1 MNEIV
6 RTENL
11 TKTYHLGETDVN
23 ALKNVSLSINKGELV
38 SIIGPSGSGKSTL
51 MHLLGCL
58 DTPTSGK
65 YFLEGEDVSK
75 LNDTRLA
82 NIRNKKIGFVFQ
94 TFNLLPHLTVLDNV
108 ILPVIYNAKSN
119 LRETERKAMKLL
131 ENAGIK
137 ERAKHLPAQLSGGER
152 QRVAIVR
159 ALINDPLIVFADE
172 PTGNLDSKTG
182 LEIIKILKELNEE
195 KGVTEIIVTHD
206 ISITQFTHRI
216 IHIKDGFIEK
226 EIENSHVANAEEIK
240 K

>member
-1 MNEIV
+1 MNEII
-6 RTENL
+6 RAEDL
-11 TKTYHLGETDVN
+11 TKTYRLGETSVE
-23 ALKNVSLSINKGELV
+23 ALRGVSININKGELV

-75 LNDTRLA
+75 LNDTQLA
-82 NIRNKKIGFVFQ
+82 TIRNKKIGFVFQ

-108 ILPVIYNAKSN
+108 ILPVVYNATGDIKKA
-119 LRETERKAMKLL
+119 EKKAMELMESIGMEK
-131 ENAGIK
+131 
-137 ERAKHLPAQLSGGER
+137 RANHLPPQLSGGER
-152 QRVAIVR
+152 QRVAIIR

-182 LEIIKILKELNEE
+182 LEIIKVLKELNTER
-195 KGVTEIIVTHD
+195 GVTEIIVTHD
-206 ISITQFTHRI
+206 PSITQFTHKI
-216 IHIKDGFIEK
+216 IHIKDGSIEK
-226 EIENSHVANAEEIK
+226 EIENVHVANVVEIK

>member
-1 MNEIV
+1 MNEII

-23 ALKNVSLSINKGELV
+23 ALKNISISINKGELV

-65 YFLEGEDVSK
+65 YFLEGKDVSK
-75 LNDTRLA
+75 LNDTQLA

-108 ILPVIYNAKSN
+108 ILPVVYNAQSN
-119 LRETERKAMKLL
+119 LKEKEKKAMELL

-206 ISITQFTHRI
+206 ISITQFTHKI

-226 EIENSHVANAEEIK
+226 EIENGHVANIEEIK

>member
-1 MNEIV
+1 MNEII
-6 RTENL
+6 RAEDL
-11 TKTYHLGETDVN
+11 TKTYRLGETNVE
-23 ALKNVSLSINKGELV
+23 ALRGVSININKGELV

-75 LNDTRLA
+75 LNDTQLA
-82 NIRNKKIGFVFQ
+82 TIRNKKIGFVFQ

-108 ILPVIYNAKSN
+108 ILPVVYNAKSN
-119 LRETERKAMKLL
+119 LRDTERKAMELL
-131 ENAGIK
+131 EIAGIK

-152 QRVAIVR
+152 QRVAIIR

-206 ISITQFTHRI
+206 SSITQFTHKI
-216 IHIKDGFIEK
+216 IHIKDGSIEK
-226 EIENSHVANAEEIK
+226 EIKNGHVANMGEIK

>member
-1 MNEIV
+1 
-6 RTENL
+6 
-11 TKTYHLGETDVN
+11 LG
-23 ALKNVSLSINKGELV
+23 VSININKGELV

-75 LNDTRLA
+75 LNDTQLA
-82 NIRNKKIGFVFQ
+82 TIRNKKIGFVFQ

-108 ILPVIYNAKSN
+108 ILPVVYNAKSN
-119 LRETERKAMKLL
+119 LRETERKAMELL
-131 ENAGIK
+131 EIAGIK

-152 QRVAIVR
+152 QRVAIIR

-206 ISITQFTHRI
+206 SSITQFTHKI
-216 IHIKDGFIEK
+216 IHIKDGLIEK
-226 EIENSHVANAEEIK
+226 EIKNGHVANIGEIK

>member
-1 MNEIV
+1 MNEII
-6 RTENL
+6 RAEDL
-11 TKTYHLGETDVN
+11 TKTYRLGETNVE
-23 ALKNVSLSINKGELV
+23 ALRGVSININKGELV

-75 LNDTRLA
+75 LNDTQLA
-82 NIRNKKIGFVFQ
+82 TIRNKKIGFVFQ

-108 ILPVIYNAKSN
+108 ILPVVYNAKSN
-119 LRETERKAMKLL
+119 LRDTERKAMELL
-131 ENAGIK
+131 EIAGIK

-152 QRVAIVR
+152 QRVAIIR

-206 ISITQFTHRI
+206 SSITQFTHKI
-216 IHIKDGFIEK
+216 IHIKDGSIEK
-226 EIENSHVANAEEIK
+226 EIKNGHVANIGEIK

>member
-1 MNEIV
+1 MNEII
-6 RTENL
+6 RAEDL
-11 TKTYHLGETDVN
+11 TKTYRLGETNVE
-23 ALKNVSLSINKGELV
+23 ALRGVSININKGELV

-75 LNDTRLA
+75 LNDTQLA
-82 NIRNKKIGFVFQ
+82 TIRNKKIGFVFQ

-108 ILPVIYNAKSN
+108 ILPVVYNAKSN
-119 LRETERKAMKLL
+119 LRETERKAMELL
-131 ENAGIK
+131 EIAGIK

-152 QRVAIVR
+152 QRVAIIR

-206 ISITQFTHRI
+206 SSVTQFTHKI
-216 IHIKDGFIEK
+216 IHIKDGLIEK
-226 EIENSHVANAEEIK
+226 EIKNGHVANIGEIK

>member
-1 MNEIV
+1 MNEII

-11 TKTYHLGETDVN
+11 TKTYRLGETGVE
-23 ALKNVSLSINKGELV
+23 ALRGVSININKGELV

-75 LNDTRLA
+75 LNDTQLA

-94 TFNLLPHLTVLDNV
+94 MFNLLPHLTVLDNI
-108 ILPVIYNAKSN
+108 ILPVVYNAKSN

-131 ENAGIK
+131 ESAGI
-137 ERAKHLPAQLSGGER
+137 ERRAKHLPAQLSGGER

-206 ISITQFTHRI
+206 PSITQFTHKI
-216 IHIKDGFIEK
+216 IHIRDGFIEK
-226 EIENSHVANAEEIK
+226 EIENGHVANAEEIK

>member
-1 MNEIV
+1 MNEII
-6 RTENL
+6 RAEDL
-11 TKTYHLGETDVN
+11 TKTYRLGETNVE
-23 ALKNVSLSINKGELV
+23 ALRGVSININKGELV

-75 LNDTRLA
+75 LNDTQLA
-82 NIRNKKIGFVFQ
+82 TIRNKKIGFVFQ

-108 ILPVIYNAKSN
+108 ILPVVYNAKSN
-119 LRETERKAMKLL
+119 LRETERKAMELL
-131 ENAGIK
+131 EIAGIK

-152 QRVAIVR
+152 QRVAIIR

-206 ISITQFTHRI
+206 SSITQFTHKI
-216 IHIKDGFIEK
+216 IHIKDGLIEK
-226 EIENSHVANAEEIK
+226 EIKNGHVANIGEIK

>member
-1 MNEIV
+1 MNEII

-11 TKTYHLGETDVN
+11 TKTYRLGETGVK
-23 ALKNVSLSINKGELV
+23 ALRGVSINISKGELV

-75 LNDTRLA
+75 LNDIQLA

-94 TFNLLPHLTVLDNV
+94 MFNLLPHLTVLDNI
-108 ILPVIYNAKSN
+108 ILPVVYNAKSN
-119 LRETERKAMKLL
+119 LREAERKAMKLL
-131 ENAGIK
+131 ESVGIEK
-137 ERAKHLPAQLSGGER
+137 RAKHLPAQLSGGER

-206 ISITQFTHRI
+206 PSITQFTHKI
-216 IHIKDGFIEK
+216 IHIRDGFIEK
-226 EIENSHVANAEEIK
+226 EIENGHVANAEEIK